1 MDAGGLVAVGSLW
14 LLGRWGLLLPMWW
27 GLLLPMCWDCLLDLM
42 SSGDHA
48 AGLQWEGVEQ
58 QMVKVLSVEENSFLQ
73 WKNGRW
79 QLVSGFFFFFSP
91 QFCDVASS
99 FMSVIIKI

>member
-14 LLGRWGLLLPMWW
+14 LLGRWGLLF
-27 GLLLPMCWDCLLDLM
+27 LPMCWDCLLDLI

-58 QMVKVLSVEENSFLQ
+58 QMVKVLSVEEDSFL
-73 WKNGRW
+73 
-79 QLVSGFFFFFSP
+79 
-91 QFCDVASS
+91 
-99 FMSVIIKI
+99 